1 MKHNSKNNLL
11 ESIIEIND
19 NLKSIDNQNYIFLS
33 NVDENNINI
42 YGNLNILD
50 EMRYRDKYEHDLC
63 LNYDFFFQDIRKS
76 YSNIDEIK
84 KQFKIDL
91 NRCKVFI
98 DDKNI
103 NDSDKIIYSLEKK
116 YSNEIVLDILML
128 TTQALLGLPFQIIFN
143 NIISDQ
149 YHLAEMDKNRQS
161 YKILIDTNNTNLN
174 FRAYKQFR
182 IFKFSDEGIVNLYKI
197 NIKLDFNLNG
207 DKYVLLNMKIENY

>member
-1 MKHNSKNNLL
+1 MKHNLENNLL
-11 ESIIEIND
+11 ESVIETKENE
-19 NLKSIDNQNYIFLS
+19 NYIFLS
-33 NVDENNINI
+33 NVDENNVNI

-50 EMRYRDKYEHDLC
+50 EMKYRDNYEHDLC
-63 LNYDFFFQDIRKS
+63 LNYDFFLQDIKKS
-76 YSNIDEIK
+76 YTNIDEIK

-91 NRCKVFI
+91 SRCQVFI
-98 DDKNI
+98 DQKNI

-116 YSNEIVLDILML
+116 YSNETVIDILML

-182 IFKFSDEGIVNLYKI
+182 IFKFSDQGIINLYKI

-207 DKYVLLNMKIENY
+207 DKYVLLNIKIENY